1 MQQNKPKDPVKQTSY
16 IHTACNGH
24 NTNEIHALLGVAMAK
39 SVDL

>member
-1 MQQNKPKDPVKQTSY
+1 MASDLEMAKIYSY
-16 IHTACNGH
+16 IHTACNGQ